1 MKLGVVGAPR
11 TPNSGQYSG
20 VLWIKNMIIL
30 LLPSLLRFDVYS
42 GGMHGDTPGLL
53 YKILYIIS
61 CFILHR
67 FIYPRLNRY
76 TLFSIVRTTKVRS
89 HCAVGGDRA
98 GIEAVLLG
106 SITKES

>member
-1 MKLGVVGAPR
+1 MG
-11 TPNSGQYSG
+11 
-20 VLWIKNMIIL
+20 I
-30 LLPSLLRFDVYS
+30 
-42 GGMHGDTPGLL
+42 HPGLL
-53 YKILYIIS
+53 YKILYIS

-98 GIEAVLLG
+98 G
-106 SITKES
+106 SCSPRFDH